1 MTYFLFFKHFF
12 IYVFHPKGLH
22 FFFFEKIYCSFKK
35 YFCKESCSIILFDT
49 SLTCFIAL
57 RTFVRY
63 SICSQS
69 SSLST
74 GHMRKHDDITHA
86 SAWLKSHCST
96 LLNVFHFSNLFFKF
110 FLLDTFFFFFLIC

>member
-1 MTYFLFFKHFF
+1 MMDGSEGECGK
-12 IYVFHPKGLH
+12 
-22 FFFFEKIYCSFKK
+22 
-35 YFCKESCSIILFDT
+35 SCSIIPFDT

-57 RTFVRY
+57 RTFVKY

-86 SAWLKSHCST
+86 SAWLKSH
-96 LLNVFHFSNLFFKF
+96 
-110 FLLDTFFFFFLIC
+110 